1 MSTKKIIYDGI
12 LTDDE
17 YVKIRNIG
25 EIKFSIPEI
34 TANHFNQEIGT
45 EYYNIV
51 KKFDFKKSNDDFSKY
66 FQSIPLPDEDIYLSD
81 EGLTLYY
88 LRKNNIIYIFSFG
101 EKQPGRYQLYYE
113 GIYTL

>member
-1 MSTKKIIYDGI
+1 MSAKKIIYDGI
-12 LTDDE
+12 LTDND

-34 TANHFNQEIGT
+34 TSNHFSQEMGT
-45 EYYNIV
+45 EYYDIV
-51 KKFDFKKSNDDFSKY
+51 KKFDFKKNDDDFSKY
-66 FQSIPLPDEDIYLSD
+66 FQSIPLPDENIYLSN

-88 LRKNNIIYIFSFG
+88 LWKNNIIYIFSFG

-113 GIYTL
+113 GEYSL